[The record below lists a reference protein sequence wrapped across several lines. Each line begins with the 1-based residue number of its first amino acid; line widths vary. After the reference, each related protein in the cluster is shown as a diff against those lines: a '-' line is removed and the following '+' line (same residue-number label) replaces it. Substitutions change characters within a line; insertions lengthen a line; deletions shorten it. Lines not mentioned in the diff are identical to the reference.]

1 MINEQWNESCE
12 VVMTEILENKSVQ
25 VEVFMDKLRSV
36 NKNTLV
42 AESIFNDKWG
52 TGLNKTGTENTEA
65 SDWRGQNQLGHII
78 NW

>member
-52 TGLNKTGTENTEA
+52 TGLYKTGTENTEA